1 MCGSCSKLTIKTPE
15 QRHRRHCSGV
25 FIVDIEQVNASWEA
39 CLGPCQA
46 SGGAFLWK
54 YQLPIFAKNHRG
66 LTEF

>member
-1 MCGSCSKLTIKTPE
+1 MSLLLTWNRFDTLLI
-15 QRHRRHCSGV
+15 V

-39 CLGPCQA
+39 CLGPCQT